1 MKLKLPTKGKLA
13 WLSPGLKFKRWILL
27 SFLGIFLC
35 IFSALNY
42 SNSSSSKQTVYL
54 VLLVL
59 GGLLL
64 IEGIRSLIA
73 SMVEALVPS
82 KKGQIMDMIY
92 HKRYLEKGPK
102 VVVIG
107 GGTGLST
114 MLSGIKFYSRNV
126 TAIVTVA
133 DDGGSSG
140 RLRREFDILPPG
152 DIRNCLAAL
161 ADDSDLMTKL
171 FRYRFEKGEGVS
183 GHSFGNLFITAMTE
197 VTGSFDTAIEESSK
211 ILAIRGRV
219 LPASLDPIRLR
230 AEFVDGS
237 TVEGETAI
245 PEKGL
250 PVKELSLLPKN
261 ARANQ
266 DAIKAI
272 KEAELIVMGPGS
284 LYTSVLP
291 NLLID
296 EIKEAVEA
304 SEACKIYACNIM
316 TQKGETDSYT
326 ASKHVRVLLNHC
338 SSKIINH
345 CIINHAACD
354 TSTLLKYAK
363 QHSFP
368 VIPDREKIDEL
379 GVKVVVTDLI
389 SEAEYIRHDPE
400 KLAKII
406 FDTFAM
412 WKKNSAKQR

>member
-1 MKLKLPTKGKLA
+1 MKIKLPLKRKFT
-13 WLSPGLKFKRWILL
+13 WLSPGLKLKRWIMLSLL
-27 SFLGIFLC
+27 GMALC
-35 IFSALNY
+35 IYSALKY
-42 SNSSSSKQTVYL
+42 SSTTTDDRNVY
-54 VLLVL
+54 VALLVL

-64 IEGIRSLIA
+64 FEGVRA
-73 SMVEALVPS
+73 FVTSMVEAVAPS
-82 KKGQIMDMIY
+82 KRGQIMDMIY

-114 MLSGIKFYSRNV
+114 MLSGIKYYSRNV

-171 FRYRFEKGEGVS
+171 FRYRFEKGEGVA

-211 ILAIRGRV
+211 ILAIRGTV
-219 LPASLDPIRLR
+219 LPASLDPIRLK
-230 AEFVDGS
+230 AEFFDGS
-237 TVEGETAI
+237 SVEGETAI

-250 PVKELSLLPKN
+250 PIKELSLLPEN

-266 DAIKAI
+266 EAIDAIN
-272 KEAELIVMGPGS
+272 EAELIVVGPGS

-296 EIKEAVEA
+296 EIREAVEESA
-304 SEACKIYACNIM
+304 ACKIYASNIM
-316 TQKGETDSYT
+316 TQHGETDSFT
-326 ASKHVRVLLNHC
+326 ASKHVKVLQEHT
-338 SSKIINH
+338 SDKIVSH

-354 TSTLLKYAK
+354 TETLLKYAQ

-368 VIPDREKIDEL
+368 VIPDKEKIETL
-379 GVKVVVTDLI
+379 GVKVVVADLI

-406 FDTFAM
+406 FDTFAV
-412 WKKNSAKQR
+412 WKKNNAKQR

>member
-1 MKLKLPTKGKLA
+1 MKLKLPKRGKLA

-27 SFLGIFLC
+27 CLVGIFLC
-35 IFSALNY
+35 IFSALRF
-42 SNSSSSKQTVYL
+42 STSPVDEQTAYVA
-54 VLLVL
+54 LLAL
-59 GGLLL
+59 GCLML
-64 IEGIRSLIA
+64 IEGIRSLVG
-73 SMVEALVPS
+73 SMVEVVAPA
-82 KKGQIMDMIY
+82 KRGQIMDLIY

-114 MLSGIKFYSRNV
+114 MLSGIKYYSRNV

-219 LPASLDPIRLR
+219 LPASLDPIRLK
-230 AEFVDGS
+230 ADFFDGTS
-237 TVEGETAI
+237 VVGETAI

-250 PVKELSLLPKN
+250 PIKELTLLPEG

-266 DAIKAI
+266 DAIDAI
-272 KEAELIVMGPGS
+272 KEAELIVVGPGS

-296 EIKEAVEA
+296 EIREAVEE
-304 SEACKIYACNIM
+304 SQACKIYACNIM
-316 TQKGETDSYT
+316 TQHGETDSYT
-326 ASKHVRVLLNHC
+326 ASKHVKVLLDHT
-338 SSKIINH
+338 SDKVINH

-354 TSTLLKYAK
+354 TTTLLKYAK

-368 VIPDREKIDEL
+368 VIPDKEKIDSI

-400 KLAKII
+400 KLAKVI
-406 FDTFAM
+406 FDTFAA